1 MLQKHFLQIFDIS
14 LANRISQGCLYFCC
28 QSSKF
33 KSAEQSSYLEAYHIL
48 IVALHNKIWPTYTVL
63 CFIQIGLIWALKASF
78 FILKRRA
85 RAHSKVVVNVQR
97 CLVIP
102 RLLFWL
108 PLFPEQSSSSSLS
121 AFSQFGSFFDDDY
134 QATSLLVS
142 ILLFAFPNSYLCT
155 DYVCLIECY

>member
-1 MLQKHFLQIFDIS
+1 MLVLQCCHEAVNSNQWNKVHIS
-14 LANRISQGCLYFCC
+14 LRLIIFSSQCYIIRYNL
-28 QSSKF
+28 
-33 KSAEQSSYLEAYHIL
+33 
-48 IVALHNKIWPTYTVL
+48 PTVL

-85 RAHSKVVVNVQR
+85 RAHSSKVVVNVQR

-155 DYVCLIECY
+155 GYVCLIECYQGF